1 MTMLRE
7 ALCIIIN
14 NTREVCIVNLYLIAN
29 IIGFVCSLFGFIY
42 GGIHYFRPRQATYAQ
57 MITLALGCNA
67 FGRLFYIVRLLTT
80 GFITASVQLGFFGI
94 VGSFMFFFSS
104 NFGTLDSLLDD
115 GTKTFRKYRLIALA
129 APAAFILMYILF
141 FLTAEISQ
149 MWKILGGVLTFM
161 AALSTYFNL
170 KHLLFPDVD
179 FGVVKCLRLY
189 NFLVLLYSL
198 SVYIECVGLSRDNE
212 VLTLICCIFNGLI
225 TAAMMPS
232 IVRGLKKWRA

>member
-1 MTMLRE
+1 MTLELAMNIFIFICSLIGSAYGLFNFFRE
-7 ALCIIIN
+7 KKA
-14 NTREVCIVNLYLIAN
+14 LYLKLVTC
-29 IIGFVCSLFGFIY
+29 GVMSLMFS
-42 GGIHYFRPRQATYAQ
+42 
-57 MITLALGCNA
+57 
-67 FGRLFYIVRLLTT
+67 RLYQVIFLTT
-80 GFITASVQLGFFGI
+80 QGNLNRGFHIGLLGI
-94 VGSFMFFFSS
+94 IGSFMFFFSS

-225 TAAMMPS
+225 TVAMMPS